1 MIFMDS
7 ITLIFVINQKCLAV
21 TSRPNNN
28 LFLLIF
34 LRLLCVFQGAD
45 KKKTWHTQNKK
56 LMNWEKSLFLIV
68 CTEYRE
74 IRNKGSA
81 FQGLGLYN
89 PRPKMARWG
98 NSGIHKE
105 WPWNITWWEPRWRV
119 VANPQPQRGREPRD
133 TLTSVHIGQT
143 QPEVCQLVMKFI
155 QLSLPRHPAG

>member
-1 MIFMDS
+1 MDS

-89 PRPKMARWG
+89 PRPKMAR
-98 NSGIHKE
+98 
-105 WPWNITWWEPRWRV
+105 
-119 VANPQPQRGREPRD
+119 
-133 TLTSVHIGQT
+133 
-143 QPEVCQLVMKFI
+143 
-155 QLSLPRHPAG
+155 